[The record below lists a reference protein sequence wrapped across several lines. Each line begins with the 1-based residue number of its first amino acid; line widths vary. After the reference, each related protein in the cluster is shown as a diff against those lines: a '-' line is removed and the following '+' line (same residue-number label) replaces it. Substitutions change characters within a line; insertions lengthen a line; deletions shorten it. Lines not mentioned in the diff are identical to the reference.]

1 MEKRIGYYMRTSHY
15 LQNVA
20 TQVDK
25 IEEGW
30 KIYEDAG
37 ISGRIPFNERK
48 SALKLL
54 NDIKD
59 GRIKEVRVLRID
71 RLGRS
76 VSDIINTINIIHSF
90 GVPITS
96 ISEGITTL
104 DEKGNQTPTTGLL
117 INVLS
122 SLSEFF
128 YHQNREK
135 TLFGIELAKKQGKYK
150 GRITESR
157 EEISKYLNKPKIKK
171 MTEMIKQ
178 GNSIRSICR
187 ILECSPNSVYKL
199 KKVLDGL

>member
-1 MEKRIGYYMRTSHY
+1 MRTSHY

-20 TQVDK
+20 TQIDK

-30 KIYEDAG
+30 KIYEDSG

-54 NDIKD
+54 SDIND
-59 GRIKEVRVLRID
+59 GRIKEVKVLRID

-104 DEKGNQTPTTGLL
+104 DDKGNQTPTTGLL

-150 GRITESR
+150 VRITESR
-157 EEISKYLNKPKIKK
+157 EEISKYLNKPKIRK

-187 ILECSPNSVYKL
+187 VLECSPNSVYKL
-199 KKVLDGL
+199 KKVLEGS

>member
-1 MEKRIGYYMRTSHY
+1 MERKIGYYMRTSHY

-20 TQVDK
+20 TQIDK

-30 KIYEDAG
+30 KIYEDSG

-59 GRIKEVRVLRID
+59 GRIKEVKVLRID

-104 DEKGNQTPTTGLL
+104 DDKGNQTPTTGLL

-157 EEISKYLNKPKIKK
+157 EEISKYLNKPKVKK

-187 ILECSPNSVYKL
+187 VLECSPNSVYKL

>member
-1 MEKRIGYYMRTSHY
+1 MEKKIGYYMRTSHY

-20 TQVDK
+20 TQIDK

-30 KIYEDAG
+30 KIYEDSG

-48 SALKLL
+48 SALKLI

-59 GRIKEVRVLRID
+59 GKIKEVKVLRID

-157 EEISKYLNKPKIKK
+157 EEISKYLNKPKIRK

-187 ILECSPNSVYKL
+187 VLECSPNSVYKL
-199 KKVLDGL
+199 KKILEGS

>member
-1 MEKRIGYYMRTSHY
+1 MEKKIGYYMRTSHY
-15 LQNVA
+15 LQNIA
-20 TQVDK
+20 TQIDR

-30 KIYEDAG
+30 KVYEDTG
-37 ISGRIPFNERK
+37 VSGRTPFKDRK
-48 SALKLL
+48 SAGRLL
-54 NDIKD
+54 NDIRD
-59 GRIKEVRVLRID
+59 GKISSVRVLRID

-76 VSDIINTINIIHSF
+76 VTDIIDTINLIHSY

-104 DEKGNQTPTTGLL
+104 DDNGNQTPTTGLL

-135 TLFGIELAKKQGKYK
+135 TLLGIELAKKQGKYR
-150 GRITESR
+150 GRTINSKED
-157 EEISKYLNKPKIKK
+157 INKYLNKPKVKK

-178 GNSIRSICR
+178 GNSVRSIVR
-187 ILECSPNSVYKL
+187 ILECSPNSIYKL
-199 KKVLDGL
+199 KKVLESK

>member
-1 MEKRIGYYMRTSHY
+1 MDKKIGYYMRTSHY

-20 TQVDK
+20 TQIDK

-30 KIYEDAG
+30 KIYEDSG

-59 GRIKEVRVLRID
+59 GKIKEVRVLRID

-76 VSDIINTINIIHSF
+76 VSDIIQTINNIHSF

-104 DEKGNQTPTTGLL
+104 DDKGNQTPTTGLL

-157 EEISKYLNKPKIKK
+157 EEISKYLNKPKIRK

-187 ILECSPNSVYKL
+187 VLECSPNSVYKL
-199 KKVLDGL
+199 KKVLEGV

>member
-1 MEKRIGYYMRTSHY
+1 MEKKIGYYMRTSHY

-30 KIYEDAG
+30 KIYEDSG

-48 SALKLL
+48 SALKLII
-54 NDIKD
+54 DIKD
-59 GRIKEVRVLRID
+59 GKIKEVKVLRID

-76 VSDIINTINIIHSF
+76 VSDIINTINIIHSH

-104 DEKGNQTPTTGLL
+104 DDKGNQTPTTGLL

-150 GRITESR
+150 GRITEST

-187 ILECSPNSVYKL
+187 ILECSSNSVYKL

>member
-1 MEKRIGYYMRTSHY
+1 MRTSHY

-30 KIYEDAG
+30 KIYEDSG

-48 SALKLL
+48 SALKLII
-54 NDIKD
+54 DIKD
-59 GRIKEVRVLRID
+59 GKIKEVKVLRID

-76 VSDIINTINIIHSF
+76 VSDIINTINIIHSH

-104 DEKGNQTPTTGLL
+104 DDKGNQTPTTGLL

-150 GRITESR
+150 GRITEST

-187 ILECSPNSVYKL
+187 ILECSSNSVYKL

>member
-1 MEKRIGYYMRTSHY
+1 MERKIGYYMRTSHY

-20 TQVDK
+20 TQIDK

-30 KIYEDAG
+30 KIYEDSG

-48 SALKLL
+48 SALKLI

-59 GRIKEVRVLRID
+59 GKIKEVRVLRID

-104 DEKGNQTPTTGLL
+104 DDKGNQTPTTGLL

-157 EEISKYLNKPKIKK
+157 EEISKYLNKPKVKK

-187 ILECSPNSVYKL
+187 VLECSPNSVYKL

>member
-20 TQVDK
+20 TQIDK

-48 SALKLL
+48 SAFKLI

-59 GRIKEVRVLRID
+59 GKIKEVRVLRID

-96 ISEGITTL
+96 ISEGITT
-104 DEKGNQTPTTGLL
+104 
-117 INVLS
+117 
-122 SLSEFF
+122 
-128 YHQNREK
+128 
-135 TLFGIELAKKQGKYK
+135 
-150 GRITESR
+150 
-157 EEISKYLNKPKIKK
+157 
-171 MTEMIKQ
+171 
-178 GNSIRSICR
+178 
-187 ILECSPNSVYKL
+187 
-199 KKVLDGL
+199 

>member
-1 MEKRIGYYMRTSHY
+1 MEKKIGYYMRTSHY

-20 TQVDK
+20 TQIDK

-30 KIYEDAG
+30 KIYEDSG

-48 SALKLL
+48 SALKLI

-59 GRIKEVRVLRID
+59 GKIKEVRVLRID

-104 DEKGNQTPTTGLL
+104 DDKGNQTPTTGLL

-157 EEISKYLNKPKIKK
+157 EEISKYLNKPKVKK

-187 ILECSPNSVYKL
+187 VLECSPNSVYKL

>member
-1 MEKRIGYYMRTSHY
+1 MEKKIGYYMRTSHY

-20 TQVDK
+20 TQIDK

-59 GRIKEVRVLRID
+59 GRIKEVKVLRID

-150 GRITESR
+150 GRINESR
-157 EEISKYLNKPKIKK
+157 EEISKYLNKPKVKK

-187 ILECSPNSVYKL
+187 VLECSPNSVYKL
-199 KKVLDGL
+199 KKVLEGV

>member
-1 MEKRIGYYMRTSHY
+1 MEKKIGYYIRTSHY

-20 TQVDK
+20 TQIDK

-30 KIYEDAG
+30 KIYEDSG

-48 SALKLL
+48 SALKLI

-59 GRIKEVRVLRID
+59 GKIKEVRVLRID

-104 DEKGNQTPTTGLL
+104 DDKGNQTPTTGLL

-157 EEISKYLNKPKIKK
+157 EEISKYLNKPKIRK
-171 MTEMIKQ
+171 MTEMITQ

-187 ILECSPNSVYKL
+187 VLECSPNSVYKL
-199 KKVLDGL
+199 KKILEGS

>member
-1 MEKRIGYYMRTSHY
+1 MERKIGYYMRTSHY

-20 TQVDK
+20 TQIDK

-30 KIYEDAG
+30 KIYEDSG

-48 SALKLL
+48 SALKLM

-59 GRIKEVRVLRID
+59 GKIKEVRVLRID

-76 VSDIINTINIIHSF
+76 VSDIIQTINNIHSF

-104 DEKGNQTPTTGLL
+104 DDKGNQTPTTGLL

-135 TLFGIELAKKQGKYK
+135 TLFGIELAKKHGKYK

-157 EEISKYLNKPKIKK
+157 EEISKYLNKPKVKK

-187 ILECSPNSVYKL
+187 VLECSPNSVYKL
-199 KKVLDGL
+199 KKVLDVL